1 MLSAW
6 SDIWFINP
14 SGKCEYLRDRTFR
27 HAISG
32 FVLVGRGASFHVF
45 RESIHDCNLVG
56 CLPVDVEK
64 AVSPVLDVPVGDF
77 SRSRSSELILTT
89 EH

>member
-1 MLSAW
+1 
-6 SDIWFINP
+6 
-14 SGKCEYLRDRTFR
+14 
-27 HAISG
+27 
-32 FVLVGRGASFHVF
+32 
-45 RESIHDCNLVG
+45 
-56 CLPVDVEK
+56 LPVDVEK

>member
-1 MLSAW
+1 M
-6 SDIWFINP
+6 
-14 SGKCEYLRDRTFR
+14 
-27 HAISG
+27 SG
-32 FVLVGRGASFHVF
+32 FMLMGRGARFHVF
-45 RESIHDCNLVG
+45 SELIQDCNLVG

-77 SRSRSSELILTT
+77 SRSRSLELILTT